1 MTFQL
6 FQKRVAQFLKI
17 EILLQ
22 LMIIFPINILF
33 SNFKIWPFKGG
44 VRDLNI
50 VLGIFTL
57 IAVLFSINRLVY
69 YFKYIKLEKKINRL
83 FIIEILIFLISSLA
97 LLEWNLNTFSDF
109 FKKLTPIFDS
119 YYRLDISNH
128 PFILGF
134 FLVIYIGY
142 TLDLFVKMQFESN
155 K

>member
-6 FQKRVAQFLKI
+6 FQKQVAQFLKI
-17 EILLQ
+17 EILIQ
-22 LMIIFPINILF
+22 VMIIFPINILF

-57 IAVLFSINRLVY
+57 IAVLFSINRLAY
-69 YFKYIKLEKKINRL
+69 YLTYIKLKEIKRI
-83 FIIEILIFLISSLA
+83 FHIEILIFLISSLA

-119 YYRLDISNH
+119 YYRLDISNR

-142 TLDLFVKMQFESN
+142 ILDLFVKMQFESN